1 MPLVAVSLADL
12 KMCGFESAQ
21 IAFDLEMAAA
31 VKDVCDRPH
40 DLSVRRVV
48 LELHLKPVTGQEG
61 IATTADGEF
70 VVYSRIPKQKTGMR
84 QFALESQNGRLL
96 VRPDEKE
103 NVNQT
108 TFMDVKTDGKDESE

>member
-12 KMCGFESAQ
+12 KGCGLETAR
-21 IAFDLEMAAA
+21 IAFDMEMAAV

-40 DLSVRRVV
+40 DQSVRKVV
-48 LELHLKPVTGQEG
+48 LELHLKPVTGQKG

-70 VVYSRIPKQKTGMR
+70 VIYSRIPKQKTGTR
-84 QFALESQNGRLL
+84 QFAIEPENGQLL

-108 TFMDVKTDGKDESE
+108 TFMDVKTDRKDGSE